1 MSSSQTVRVSL
12 ARRVVRVRL
21 LGRADPAPGVSVP
34 RPRVLRAQPAPTP
47 PASAPAT
54 QPPTSAPAPREHERL
69 ARGLAEALAAARGQA
84 LDELR
89 GLDGR
94 VAQLAIALA
103 ERIVG
108 CEVKAGRYRLADRAE
123 ELLGRVRDRAEA
135 VVHLHPADAAALGP
149 AVEGLR
155 WVADPELDR
164 GDVVVETPAGRI
176 SRSIAEQ
183 LEAVRRAVLD
193 EVDDAKGAVAA

>member
-12 ARRVVRVRL
+12 PRRVVRITL
-21 LGRADPAPGVSVP
+21 LGSGDPAPSVAPP
-34 RPRVLRAQPAPTP
+34 RPRVLRAAPAVAPAVAPTLAPTP
-47 PASAPAT
+47 T
-54 QPPTSAPAPREHERL
+54 QAPAPREHERL
-69 ARGLAEALAAARGQA
+69 ARELAQALSAARGQA

-108 CEVKAGRYRLADRAE
+108 CEVEAGRYRLAERVE

-135 VVHLHPADAAALGP
+135 VVHLHPADAQALG
-149 AVEGLR
+149 AAAEGLR
-155 WVADPELDR
+155 VVTDPALAR
-164 GDVVVETPAGRI
+164 GDVVIETPAGRI
-176 SRSIAEQ
+176 ARSIADQ
-183 LEAVRRAVLD
+183 LEAVRRAVLEGAD
-193 EVDDAKGAVAA
+193 EAPQALAA

>member
-12 ARRVVRVRL
+12 PRRVVRITL
-21 LGRADPAPGVSVP
+21 LGSGDPSPAVAPP
-34 RPRVLRAQPAPTP
+34 RPRALRAPPAAAPAPAATP
-47 PASAPAT
+47 AP
-54 QPPTSAPAPREHERL
+54 APAPREHERL
-69 ARGLAEALAAARGQA
+69 ARELAQALAAARGQA

-108 CEVKAGRYRLADRAE
+108 CEVEAGRYRLAERVE
-123 ELLGRVRDRAEA
+123 ELLGRLRDRAEA
-135 VVHLHPADAAALGP
+135 VVHLHPADAQALG
-149 AVEGLR
+149 AAAEGLR
-155 WVADPELDR
+155 VVTDPALAR

-176 SRSIAEQ
+176 ARTIADQ

-193 EVDDAKGAVAA
+193 GGDADDAPQALAA